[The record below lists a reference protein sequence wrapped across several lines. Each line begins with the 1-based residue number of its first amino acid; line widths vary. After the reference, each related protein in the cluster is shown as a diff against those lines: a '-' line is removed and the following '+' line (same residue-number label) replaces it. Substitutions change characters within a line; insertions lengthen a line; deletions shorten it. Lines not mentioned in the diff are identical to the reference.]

1 MKEKIES
8 LFYLELGNKL
18 DIERKKLGYSY
29 RYLSELTG
37 ISKSQLDRYL
47 SGKQRIKCDVYKILS
62 EALNLEPT
70 IDVKIVLSVS
80 E

>member
-1 MKEKIES
+1 MKEKIDS

-18 DIERKKLGYSY
+18 DLERKKLGYSY

>member
-1 MKEKIES
+1 MKEKIDS

-18 DIERKKLGYSY
+18 DLERKKLGYSY
-29 RYLSELTG
+29 RYLAELTG
-37 ISKSQLDRYL
+37 ISRSQLDRYL